1 MRFKFSALV
10 VALAAANA
18 AACDRLLSV
27 DNPGRVPEE
36 TLADPSLIPA
46 LEAGALQQFQCGWEQ
61 YVVTAGTLSGEY
73 WVSNGFI
80 DSHPWEWR
88 GVAEVKA
95 NPGGCA
101 TTRGQT
107 FMGFYTPLQ
116 QARFQLEDLGKRV
129 AAFSDAQLGTA
140 TAKARLQA
148 EATAYAGYTYVLLG
162 EGMCDMTVDNG
173 PKISKADVLKLAE
186 QRFTEALGFVGNS
199 TDTSLVNLRNMAYAG
214 RARERLDAGNLDGA
228 AADAALV
235 PAGYVRNAE
244 FTEGGAVSR
253 ENRLYNMTIRN
264 DFLSVAPAYRGLTL
278 ENGQPDP
285 RVRVVQPTPARNG
298 NDNVTPMWLQQ
309 KFIAQTGGTP
319 LPIAS
324 YAEAQLIL
332 AEAKGGAEG
341 LAAINR
347 VRALSNIPAITTPP
361 ADFKA
366 LIIEERRRQ
375 LFSEGQRYGDM
386 LRFNLPFQSGVN
398 RKGQNYSSLTCVPL
412 PDVETRNNPNLAN
425 G

>member
-1 MRFKFSALV
+1 MRYKFSTLV
-10 VALAAANA
+10 VALAAVNA
-18 AACDRLLSV
+18 AACDKLLSV
-27 DNPGRVPEE
+27 DNPGRVPAE
-36 TLADPSLIPA
+36 TLADPALMPA

-88 GVAEVKA
+88 GIAEIKA

-116 QARFQLEDLGKRV
+116 QARFQLEDLGKRA
-129 AAFSDAQLGTA
+129 AAFTDAQLPNRT
-140 TAKARLQA
+140 RIQA
-148 EATAYAGYTYVLLG
+148 EAAAYAGYTYVLLG
-162 EGMCDMTVDNG
+162 EGMCDMTIDNG
-173 PKISKADVLKLAE
+173 PKISRADVFKLAE
-186 QRFTEALGFVGNS
+186 QRFTEALGFAGTS
-199 TDTSLVNLRNMAYAG
+199 TDTALVNLRNMAYVG
-214 RARERLDAGNLDGA
+214 RARERLDAGNLAGA

-235 PAGYVRNAE
+235 PAGYVRVAE
-244 FTEGGAVSR
+244 YTEGGAVSR

-285 RVRVVQPTPARNG
+285 RVRVVQPTPPRAG
-298 NDNVTPMWLQQ
+298 NDNVTPMWQQQ
-309 KFIAQTGGTP
+309 KFIAQAGGTP

-332 AEAKGGAEG
+332 AEATGGQAG

-347 VRALSNIPAITTPP
+347 VRALSNIPAITTLP
-361 ADFKA
+361 ADFQS

-386 LRFNLPFQSGVN
+386 LRFNIPFQSGTN
-398 RKGQNYSSLTCVPL
+398 RKGQTYSTLTCVPL
-412 PDVETRNNPNLAN
+412 PDVETRNNPNL
-425 G
+425 GS